1 MLRIDTMQHPDYTS
15 GLRDWAKW
23 RLCYEG
29 GDAFKNAYLKTLSTR
44 EEAEDYE
51 RRKQISP
58 VTRFAGAAIDEIA
71 NSITVRLPDVK
82 RIGGSETYLKACD
95 GKDGGVDRRGLTMNA
110 FLAQNV
116 LPEMLVMRQC
126 IVFVDKEPIKDGSTL
141 ADAKDIKPY
150 LYYYPIEDIMS
161 WDTYY
166 NAGVLSYKTILIRQN
181 VSVYDDVT
189 GLPVGVQCRYLR
201 MWIDGRNKVSAQY
214 YVEKKVPEAIKQPGD
229 PETWFEPQEIIEL
242 ELTIIP
248 VVDFSIKK
256 SLMEDVAD
264 HQIALLNME
273 SADVAYA
280 FGSNFPFYTEQY
292 AAQEAITHL
301 KVKDPQTGEEKTA
314 RERMIGVQH
323 GRRYPMGADR
333 PEFIH
338 PSSEPLEVSMKK
350 EHQLKEDIRQL
361 IGLSVTT
368 LQPGHASAE
377 SKGVDNQT
385 IEAGLANIGIELQL
399 GEQRV
404 AQIWAEYQKD
414 KPTDVIYPTNYT
426 LVTESQRQER
436 AKNYKDLQG
445 AVPSKTFQKEMSKE
459 IARTLL
465 EGKIPQDKL
474 HKMISEVESAQHI
487 TSDYEEIA
495 KDLEMGLVSE
505 ITASNARG
513 YNGETEVPKAR
524 IEHAERAARILLA
537 QTAASGKAG
546 DTGGSGAGDPS
557 SRGSSD
563 LSADSSAADE
573 EKKVS
578 QDPNLNPD
586 KAKKVRS

>member
-1 MLRIDTMQHPDYTS
+1 MLRIDKMQHPDYTS
-15 GLRDWAKW
+15 GLQDWRKW

-29 GDAFKNAYLKTLSTR
+29 GNGFKDAYLKILSSR
-44 EEAEDYE
+44 EEEEDYDH
-51 RRKQISP
+51 RKEISP

-82 RIGGSETYLKACD
+82 RVGGSDSYLKACE

-110 FLAQNV
+110 FFAQDV

-126 IVFVDKEPIKDGSTL
+126 IVFVDKEPMTGEETM
-141 ADAKDIKPY
+141 ADVVNLKPY
-150 LYYYPIEDIMS
+150 LYYYPVEDIMS

-166 NAGVLSYKTILIRQN
+166 NCGVLSYKTILIRQTI
-181 VSVYDDVT
+181 SVYDDET
-189 GLPVGVQCRYLR
+189 GLPIGVQSRYLR
-201 MWIDGRNKVSAQY
+201 MWIDARKKVSAQY
-214 YVEKKVPEAIKQPGD
+214 YIEKEVLEADRKAGQP
-229 PETWFEPQEIIEL
+229 TTYFEPQPIIQL

-248 VVDFSIKK
+248 AVDFSIKK

-273 SADVAYA
+273 STDVSYA
-280 FGSNFPFYTEQY
+280 FGANFPFYTEQY
-292 AAQEAITHL
+292 APQEGINHL
-301 KVKDPQTGEEKTA
+301 QAKDPQTGEVKATKQ
-314 RERMIGVQH
+314 RVTGVKH
-323 GRRYPMGADR
+323 GRRYAKDMER
-333 PEFIH
+333 PGFIH
-338 PSSEPLEVSMKK
+338 PSSEPLKVSMEK
-350 EHQLKEDIRQL
+350 EQQLKEDIRQL
-361 IGLSVTT
+361 IGLSVKT

-385 IEAGLANIGIELQL
+385 LEAGLANIGIELQL
-399 GEQRV
+399 GEQRI
-404 AQIWAEYQKD
+404 AQIWAEYQQD
-414 KPTDVIYPTNYT
+414 KPTEVIYPTNYT
-426 LVTESQRQER
+426 LVTEGQRQER

-445 AVPSKTFQKEMSKE
+445 AVPSKVFQKEMSKE

-474 HKMISEVESAQHI
+474 QKILKEVDSALHM
-487 TSDYEEIA
+487 TSNFEEIA

-505 ITASNARG
+505 ITAADARG
-513 YNGETEVPKAR
+513 YDGKTEVPKAR

-546 DTGGSGAGDPS
+546 NSGGGSSGDPA
-557 SRGSSD
+557 SRGADD
-563 LSADSSAADE
+563 LSADPSAAKK
-573 EKKVS
+573 EKAGS
-578 QDPNLNPD
+578 QSSTLNPD